1 MDPLYLAEILS
12 LLLHKK
18 QMHHSWLK
26 LHVSGLHIP
35 NSKISKSDV
44 VETCLTMVLD
54 NIAQPDLFQYQVI
67 VNYSVK
73 SALVRLIETF
83 CLKKLLVGNCWQH
96 DKQKTGKMII
106 SQHCNI
112 ALFWKKQ
119 EDYVTGMSS
128 TSVMTTQIHIR
139 TKRLTMKMQKSVKSF
154 LTSKVGGRAR
164 PTDRVA

>member
-1 MDPLYLAEILS
+1 MGSSISTLSNFREIIFWFKNPCLVSHFYESSPKLVDPLYLAEILS

-112 ALFWKKQ
+112 ALF
-119 EDYVTGMSS
+119 
-128 TSVMTTQIHIR
+128 
-139 TKRLTMKMQKSVKSF
+139 
-154 LTSKVGGRAR
+154 
-164 PTDRVA
+164 